1 MGVRGENAI
10 MTEKRSVHPNERIVE
25 CKVSGPVDIR
35 RLAEIGKECRLFA
48 FSHNFSFLLD
58 VSETSGLPSQ
68 DDAVEFFRRYYSGIE
83 HELKLVHTAI
93 VVCPEYY
100 ETFQVV
106 AEDWNSQGAD
116 VGAFMDRDEA
126 FTWLIETAK

>member
-25 CKVSGPVDIR
+25 CKVTGPVDIR
-35 RLAEIGKECRLFA
+35 RLVEISKECRLFS

-68 DDAVEFFRRYYSGIE
+68 DDAVEYFRRY
-83 HELKLVHTAI
+83 
-93 VVCPEYY
+93 
-100 ETFQVV
+100 
-106 AEDWNSQGAD
+106 
-116 VGAFMDRDEA
+116 
-126 FTWLIETAK
+126 